1 MAGVAQSTMEDPAE
15 AEGRRRMIGELVAFF
30 GLTFAVTWTI
40 CGAYIFAP
48 AAFTAA
54 FGAMKT
60 GSPIFFAAVYAPSV
74 CGLGLTL
81 LRAGPAGL
89 ARIGA
94 AMVRVAGGWGW
105 VAACLVGYPA
115 LWLVV
120 AMVQALASG
129 HGLASVPYADWWSVL
144 PMVILTGF
152 VFRDAGPLGEE
163 FGWRAYALPRLL
175 RLTGPRTAAV
185 LLGAIWAV
193 WHLPA
198 FFLSGLSQSKF
209 QFGAF
214 FFEVVAFSVFMTLF
228 FVRTRGSVLLAG
240 IVQHMWFNAVSKAG
254 IHPVGWITVALAAV
268 LLLFGSRLWGGAR
281 EAARL
286 LLLLPQTSKS
296 ERVLS

>member
-1 MAGVAQSTMEDPAE
+1 MEAGPHAPD
-15 AEGRRRMIGELVAFF
+15 RRRLIGELAAFF
-30 GLTFAVTWTI
+30 GLAFALTWMI

-48 AAFTAA
+48 AAFTKV
-54 FGAMKT
+54 FGVMKT
-60 GSPIFFAAVYAPSV
+60 GSPVFFAAVYAPSL

-81 LRAGPAGL
+81 VRAGPAGL

-94 AMVRVAGGWGW
+94 AAVRVAGGWPW
-105 VAACLVGYPA
+105 VVACLAGYPL

-120 AMVQALASG
+120 AMVQAAASG
-129 HGLASVPYADWWSVL
+129 RGLASVPYANWGVAL
-144 PMVILTGF
+144 PLVIAGGF

-175 RLTGPRTAAV
+175 RLTGPRRAAV

-214 FFEVVAFSVFMTLF
+214 FFEVIGFSVFMTLF
-228 FVRTRGSVLLAG
+228 FIRTRGSVLLAG
-240 IVQHMWFNAVSKAG
+240 IVQHMWFNAVSKAA
-254 IHPVGWITVALAAV
+254 IHPVGWITVAVAVALLA
-268 LLLFGSRLWGGAR
+268 FGGRWWDGAR
-281 EAARL
+281 EAAARL
-286 LLLLPQTSKS
+286 LPPASKS
-296 ERVLS
+296 E